1 MDEINTSWI
10 ILSIGS
16 VLFVGYYVRML
27 MNRLK
32 IPDVTGYVILGV
44 ISGALVFRRIDGLL
58 DSMEIVSDLA
68 LAIIAFIVG
77 RELNKDVIL
86 KLGKP
91 IIFIAFFEAFG
102 AFLLV
107 FCGLY
112 FTGWLPLHSSLIFGA
127 IASATAPAAT
137 VFVIHQY
144 KSQGPLTSTIL
155 AVVGIDDAIALIIY
169 VFAAAVAKSTFK
181 GGGFSMSVMIF
192 PVVTVLLSLITGAVF
207 GYLFCLIFKNA
218 RSREQ
223 MAMGFT
229 AIISL
234 ILGLTEYLHFS
245 ELLAIMTFSAFVTN
259 FSPTLARR
267 SNEVLEQYSPIFMP
281 LFFIFAGAHLDIMRV
296 GSVALLC
303 LWYTLL
309 RASGKILGSS
319 FGALLG
325 NAPAVVKKY
334 IGMGLI
340 PQIGVAVALALSVK
354 KEFGDPTG
362 PFGKD
367 GAAMSALVINV
378 LLCSTVITEIVG
390 PIMTKFALMKS
401 GEASSLGDG

>member
-1 MDEINTSWI
+1 MEHISTSWI

-16 VLFVGYYVRML
+16 VLFVGYYVRMI

-44 ISGALVFRRIDGLL
+44 VAGALVFRRVDGLL
-58 DSMEIVSDLA
+58 DSMGIVSDMA

-77 RELNKDVIL
+77 HELNKDVIL

-144 KSQGPLTSTIL
+144 RSQGPLTSTIL

-181 GGGFSMSVMIF
+181 GGGFSISVVARPI
-192 PVVTVLLSLITGAVF
+192 VTVALSLVTGFVF
-207 GYLFCLIFKNA
+207 GYLFCKIFKNA
-218 RSREQ
+218 RNREQ

-229 AIISL
+229 AVISL

-259 FSPTLARR
+259 YSPSLARR

-281 LFFIFAGAHLDIMRV
+281 LFFIFAGAHLDVSMVR
-296 GSVALLC
+296 SVALLC
-303 LWYTLL
+303 LWYTFL
-309 RASGKILGSS
+309 RATGKITGSS
-319 FGALLG
+319 FGAVLG
-325 NAPAVVKKY
+325 KAPPVVRKY

-340 PQIGVAVALALSVK
+340 PQIGVAVALALSVR
-354 KEFGDPTG
+354 KEFGDPSG
-362 PFGKD
+362 PFGEK
-367 GAAMSALVINV
+367 GAYMSSMVINV

-390 PIMTKFALMKS
+390 PLMTKFALMKS
-401 GEASSLGDG
+401 GEAKNE